1 MKVMKISI
9 LILVVVAAFCHSVHH
24 HHDHDHDHDHQHDHN
39 HSHDEGVTEVWSSE
53 DLFFYGM
60 LAGGF
65 VSLIGFIASFLLLF
79 CRNFITPKYYTVIIQ
94 VLFSFSCGALL
105 G

>member
-1 MKVMKISI
+1 MKIIFKLFLLSA
-9 LILVVVAAFCHSVHH
+9 VFCQIKGNDVGMEIS
-24 HHDHDHDHDHQHDHN
+24 
-39 HSHDEGVTEVWSSE
+39 ERWSDD

-60 LAGGF
+60 MAGGF
-65 VSLIGFIASFLLLF
+65 VSLIGFAAAFVLLC
-79 CRNFITPKYYTVIIQ
+79 CRKFIPEAIYTAIIQ